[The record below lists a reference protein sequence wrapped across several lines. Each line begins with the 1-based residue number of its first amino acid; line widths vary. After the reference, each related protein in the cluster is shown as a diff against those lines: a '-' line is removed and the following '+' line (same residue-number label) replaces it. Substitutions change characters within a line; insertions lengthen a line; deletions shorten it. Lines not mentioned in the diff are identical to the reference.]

1 VTLPTGTVTFF
12 FTDIEGSTGL
22 LQALGQESYGRL
34 QDEHSSIMR
43 AAIEQGSGVEIRTEG
58 DAFFA
63 VFGSPAGAAL
73 AAAEAQKGLAA
84 YAWPD
89 GSEIRVRIGMH
100 TGEGSL
106 GGDDYLGIDV
116 NRAARIAAVGHGG
129 QVVVSAA
136 TAGLIEQTLPDGV
149 VLRDLGL
156 HRLKDFPD
164 PLRLHDLVIPGL
176 PSDFAQLRT
185 LDARPTNLP
194 TERTSFV
201 GRAEEVARLEEML
214 GAGRLVTLVGPGGAG
229 KTRLAI
235 HVASQMLD
243 RFTEG
248 AFLVDLS
255 AVTDASVVLPEIAAA
270 LKVRRDP
277 GQDTAEALQAHL
289 RDRRLLLVLDNM
301 EQVVEAAAVVGD
313 LLDGSPGLAVLVT
326 SRVPL
331 QITGEQR
338 FAVQP
343 MPVPTDDA
351 VDAGSFDAVRL
362 FAERAA
368 AVHPGFEL
376 DERTTPA
383 VARIVTALDGLPLAL
398 ELAASRMALLSP
410 DALADRL
417 TQRLPMLTGG
427 PRDAP
432 ERQRT
437 LAAAI
442 GWSYDLLDDDA
453 RVLFARLSMF
463 AGGSTLDAAERVAGE
478 GLDVLDL
485 MGTLTDASLVR
496 RSDPVT
502 GDVRYSMLETIRE
515 FAGERLDAAGEREAI
530 GHRLAAWARS
540 LAIEAEPHLV
550 GAEQVD
556 WFALLEREHDNVRA
570 ALDVAER
577 HGDDRTAVE
586 AGLRTSAAIW
596 RFWQERGHLAEGEAR
611 LSRLLDLPE
620 AQHPDEARARALG
633 GYGGLLYWRSAFEE
647 MRHAY
652 EEAATIARSLDDS
665 ELLAS
670 AMFDLSF
677 VAGLADGDFEAGE
690 RILQEAL
697 EVLGD
702 GDALL
707 RSRILGG
714 VGFSRM
720 LRGDAA
726 GAVGPFEQA
735 IEIQRDIGDRL
746 GISQNLVGLAGMRLM
761 LGDADAARALV
772 REATE
777 VATALVR
784 EGPKAVTSST
794 NASLLS
800 TVLLPNAIVASFEGR
815 HEDAARLLG
824 GWERLETEFLVRFP
838 DVAIAQFGDPA
849 LAAREALGDET
860 YERAFAYGFELDNEG
875 LTALVRAG
883 GEVT

>member
-1 VTLPTGTVTFF
+1 ML
-12 FTDIEGSTGL
+12 FTDIEGSTRLIEELGEDGYVGALAEHRRL
-22 LQALGQESYGRL
+22 LRSVFSAHG
-34 QDEHSSIMR
+34 
-43 AAIEQGSGVEIRTEG
+43 GVEVDTQG
-58 DAFFA
+58 DAFLCAFA
-63 VFGSPAGAAL
+63 DPAAAL
-73 AAAEAQKGLAA
+73 AAAAQGQDELASGPVKVRMGL
-84 YAWPD
+84 
-89 GSEIRVRIGMH
+89 H
-100 TGEGSL
+100 TGELRLTGEGYAGREL
-106 GGDDYLGIDV
+106 H
-116 NRAARIAAVGHGG
+116 RAARIAATGHGG

-136 TAGLIEQTLPDGV
+136 TAGLVEQNLPDGV

-164 PLRLHDLVIPGL
+164 PLRLHDLVIAGL
-176 PSDFAQLRT
+176 PSDFAQLRS

-201 GRAEEVARLEEML
+201 GRADEVARLEEML
-214 GAGRLVTLVGPGGAG
+214 GEGRLVTLVGPGGAG

-235 HVASQMLD
+235 HVALQLLD
-243 RFTEG
+243 RFADG

-255 AVTDASVVLPEIAAA
+255 AVTDAAVVLPEIAAA
-270 LKVRRDP
+270 LKVRREP
-277 GQDTAEALQAHL
+277 GQETAEALDRHL

-301 EQVVEAAAVVGD
+301 EQVVEAAAVVGE
-313 LLDGSPGLAVLVT
+313 LLDGSPGLAVLAT

-338 FAVQP
+338 FALEP
-343 MPVPTDDA
+343 MPVPEDDA
-351 VDAGSFDAVRL
+351 TDVGSFDAVRL
-362 FAERAA
+362 FAERAT

-376 DERTTPA
+376 DERSSPA
-383 VARIVTALDGLPLAL
+383 VARIVSALDGLPLAL

-437 LAAAI
+437 LAATI

-453 RVLFARLSMF
+453 RVLFARLSVF
-463 AGGSTLDAAERVAGE
+463 AGGSTLEAAERVAGE
-478 GLDVLDL
+478 GLDVLEV
-485 MGTLTDASLVR
+485 MGGLTDASLVR
-496 RSDPVT
+496 RSAPVF

-515 FAGERLDAAGEREAI
+515 FAGERLDAAGERATIE
-530 GHRLAAWARS
+530 HRLAAWVRS

-550 GAEQVD
+550 GVEQVD
-556 WFALLEREHDNVRA
+556 WFALLEREHDNIRT
-570 ALDVAER
+570 ALDVAEAN
-577 HGDDRTAVE
+577 GDDRVAVE

-611 LSRLLDLPE
+611 LARLLDLPE

-647 MRHAY
+647 MRHVY
-652 EEAATIARSLDDS
+652 DEAAVIARSLGDR

-670 AMFDLSF
+670 ALFDLSF
-677 VAGLADGDFEAGE
+677 VASLADGDFEAGE
-690 RILQEAL
+690 QILHEAL
-697 EVLGD
+697 EILGD

-714 VGFSRM
+714 IGFSRM
-720 LRGDAA
+720 LRGEAA
-726 GAVGPFEQA
+726 GAVGSFEEA
-735 IEIQRDIGDRL
+735 IEIQRSIGDRL
-746 GISQNLVGLAGMRLM
+746 GISQNLVGLSGMRLM
-761 LGDADAARALV
+761 LGEPDTARALV

-784 EGPKAVTSST
+784 EGRREVATPAT

-800 TVLLPNAIVASFEGR
+800 TVMLPNAIVASFEGR
-815 HEDAARLLG
+815 HEDAARLMG
-824 GWERLETEFLVRFP
+824 GWERLESEFLVRFP

-849 LAAREALGDET
+849 LAAREALGDEA
-860 YERAFAYGFELDNEG
+860 YERAFAYGFELDNEA

-883 GEVT
+883 GAAAQGGMG